1 MSNNVATINAPQMTA
16 MELVSNAVSN
26 GAPMENID
34 KLIEQVKFNDYREAL
49 KAFNRDFTLAQSEMP
64 TIRKTKQAHNS
75 VYAPYDEV
83 VAQLRPVL
91 DKHGLSFR
99 HEMREIT
106 RDDKVIGITVK
117 CILAHKDGHSVS
129 AQLTSTPDTSGSKNA
144 IQAVGSAVSY
154 LKRYTLEAVTGVST
168 SENVDDDGNA
178 TGSVINYITEAQ
190 IEQLRKASK
199 GAGVEENELCKV
211 AKVTEL
217 SGIRAERFE
226 AAMNWLKKRAQ
237 A

>member
-34 KLIEQVKFNDYREAL
+34 KLIELVKFNDDREAL

-64 TIRKTKQAHNS
+64 LIKKTKQAHNS
-75 VYAPYDEV
+75 MYAPYDQV

-99 HEMREIT
+99 HEMKEIHS
-106 RDDKVIGITVK
+106 DNKIIGITVK
-117 CILAHKDGHSVS
+117 CILAHKEGHSVE
-129 AQLTSTPDTSGSKNA
+129 AQLTSTPDTTGSKNA

-168 SENVDDDGNA
+168 SENVDDDGIA
-178 TGSVINYITEAQ
+178 TGGAINYVTEAQ
-190 IEQLRKASK
+190 IESLRKASK
-199 GAGVEENELCKV
+199 VAGVEENKLCKV
-211 AKVTEL
+211 AHVEDL
-217 SGIRAERFE
+217 SGIRVERFE
-226 AAMNWLKKRAQ
+226 AAMEWLKKRANS
-237 A
+237 